1 MYQLYSNVQ
10 QYGFVIAQN
19 VGIDPQDTI
28 NLAKEIGY
36 IRDTHFGQLSD
47 LTLRANGT
55 HIADYPIN
63 ILPHTDETYRSV
75 PTGINIFHCIYPSSD
90 GGGGTVL
97 VDGYYCANELLRMFP
112 KSFELLTNTAIQHQR
127 HTDRELIRSNHPV
140 FTVDR
145 DGSVVEVRLNERTM
159 SAISVSEEQMGP
171 VYDALRKTFDIA
183 YSSDNSIT
191 YRLES
196 GEAVIIDNLRVL
208 HGRTSFKG
216 DRLLRQKNV
225 MRDEFYQE
233 NRSSKNESFKMQY
246 RSGMNKLTV
255 DQVSVLSDN
264 YNLADGH
271 AFRTWNQAEA
281 AIIDK
286 VVEVFQRVDRKNQ
299 RAVQSAYIDTFFQ
312 LSGQSVRD
320 KLRVPLMLHCIHGAQ
335 GRCELY

>member
-1 MYQLYSNVQ
+1 MNHPARTLWNGQLTPIPVVDYRLALHDASEMYQLYSNVQ

-216 DRLLRQKNV
+216 DRLLRQTNV
-225 MRDEFYQE
+225 MRDEFYA
-233 NRSSKNESFKMQY
+233 RKSFLEE
-246 RSGMNKLTV
+246 RKLQ
-255 DQVSVLSDN
+255 D
-264 YNLADGH
+264 
-271 AFRTWNQAEA
+271 
-281 AIIDK
+281 
-286 VVEVFQRVDRKNQ
+286 
-299 RAVQSAYIDTFFQ
+299 AV
-312 LSGQSVRD
+312 
-320 KLRVPLMLHCIHGAQ
+320 
-335 GRCELY
+335 